1 MRIYAED
8 FRMERLQELQRA
20 SQKKIVSEEEYLE
33 KQREESRLML
43 CAEEQ
48 GLNGALEPELA
59 LALARAT
66 KDLFEAEERVLL
78 TEVEE
83 CNVRLKTLHDSI
95 DAVQARKRDAHFQ
108 IGRIVSTMTRHG
120 IPVDLRR
127 KNFQLPTRPTN
138 LSSGHI
144 YPSIGVGDTNSDESS
159 ADSDKWG
166 GSSASESQWN

>member
-1 MRIYAED
+1 M
-8 FRMERLQELQRA
+8 
-20 SQKKIVSEEEYLE
+20 SEEEYLE

-48 GLNGALEPELA
+48 GFNRVNGALEPELA

-66 KDLFEAEERVLL
+66 KELFEAEERVLL

-83 CNVRLKTLHDSI
+83 CHVRLKTLQDLI

-127 KNFQLPTRPTN
+127 KNFQLPTRPAN

-144 YPSIGVGDTNSDESS
+144 YPPIGVGDTNSDES

-166 GSSASESQWN
+166 AHLSVNHSGIKRVLSKC